1 MIQHNRAP
9 ETRSPAQKTATPNR
23 GTTSVAGTADT
34 DAVALWASGAVTQL
48 LDGQDDPPKYG
59 SPAWRQ
65 LPSSDPRRAAAIITA
80 AESWRKY
87 GDEEELMTWFR
98 DATRYREPLGSR
110 PTLAEL
116 DALAKPKPPRPIEAT
131 AGWPAVAIPGRPG
144 WRRHLVDGHQVD
156 LPDNAEKGAA

>member
-23 GTTSVAGTADT
+23 GTTSVASTTDT
-34 DAVALWASGAVTQL
+34 DPVALWASSAVTQL
-48 LDGQDDPPKYG
+48 LDGQGDPPKYG

-65 LPSSDPRRAAAIITA
+65 LPSTDPRRAAAVITA
-80 AESWRKY
+80 AESWRKF

-98 DATRYREPLGSR
+98 DAARGRESLANR
-110 PTLAEL
+110 PTIAEL
-116 DALAKPKPPRPIEAT
+116 NALAKPLPPRPVQAS

-144 WRRHLVDGHQVD
+144 WYRHLVDGEQVD
-156 LPDNAEKGAA
+156 LQNRQAAA